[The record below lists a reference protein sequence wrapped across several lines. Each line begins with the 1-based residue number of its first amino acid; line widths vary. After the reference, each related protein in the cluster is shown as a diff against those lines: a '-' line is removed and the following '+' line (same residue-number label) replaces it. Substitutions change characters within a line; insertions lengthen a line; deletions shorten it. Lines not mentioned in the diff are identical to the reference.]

1 MEQLAQEFPLDK
13 DLGCVGYWKWREIES
28 WYRSFYCDNGN
39 FKLPEG
45 ITEHLEDLNIT
56 TLNKNLRPFW
66 VVLREGYWFGSKDL
80 GFKCCW
86 NKVKK

>member
-1 MEQLAQEFPLDK
+1 MV
-13 DLGCVGYWKWREIES
+13 LGIDPFIG
-28 WYRSFYCDNGN
+28 DNGN

-56 TLNKNLRPFW
+56 TRNKNRRPFW
-66 VVLREGYWFGSKDL
+66 VVLREGYWFGSKAV
-80 GFKCCW
+80 GFKWCW